1 MTYYSALHYAAKA
14 EAAATTA
21 TTLLPYITDISTV
34 AASITNVNT
43 VAGSITGVN
52 SVAADLTNINAV
64 ASDLTNIDAVAGDL
78 TNIDAVNTNKTN
90 IDTVAGSIANVNT
103 VAGDITNVNAV
114 AGDLTNINAV
124 AADLTN
130 IDNASTY
137 AAEAKQW
144 AIGDPTEPVG
154 SSAKYWAQQAA
165 GQAIPSQTGHSGEY
179 LTTDGSSMSWNA
191 VDALPSQTGHSGE
204 YLTTDG
210 STASWATASVTVDQV
225 YDSTSANAQSG
236 VAINGAG
243 FLKNT
248 ATGANALTIDGT
260 ATTATSAVNIGKTS
274 TAGGGYST
282 ALGYYAAS
290 NGSRST
296 SIGYGARIGGS
307 APDAI
312 QIGNGTNS
320 TGKTFCVG
328 FYNTGNYQLLDGS
341 TGIIPYQRIN
351 AITDSNLGGQLKSW
365 TGTKAEYDAIVTKD
379 VNTLYNITDDTDV
392 SLTILETLYPIGSI
406 YITTNS
412 SCPLS
417 TLIAGSTWV
426 LVGQDRVLQG
436 AGTRGVVG
444 TILNES
450 LPNITGYAPTNYWA
464 ALADESP
471 NNCCTT
477 SEYSK
482 TATLLATGSI
492 ATNNWKIDA
501 SRSSSTYQDNA
512 PVQPDAYLVN
522 IYRRIS

>member
-210 STASWATASVTVDQV
+210 TNPSWNTITIPSVDVDGISINRNASDELQTI
-225 YDSTSANAQSG
+225 G
-236 VAINGAG
+236 VINQ
-243 FLKNT
+243 N
-248 ATGANALTIDGT
+248 DP
-260 ATTATSAVNIGKTS
+260 TTALKT
-274 TAGGGYST
+274 
-282 ALGYYAAS
+282 
-290 NGSRST
+290 
-296 SIGYGARIGGS
+296 
-307 APDAI
+307 
-312 QIGNGTNS
+312 
-320 TGKTFCVG
+320 
-328 FYNTGNYQLLDGS
+328 
-341 TGIIPYQRIN
+341 
-351 AITDSNLGGQLKSW
+351 W
-365 TGTKAEYDAIVTKD
+365 TGTKAQYDAIVTKD
-379 VNTLYNITDDTDV
+379 PNTLYNVTDDA
-392 SLTILETLYPIGSI
+392 SP
-406 YITTNS
+406 S
-412 SCPLS
+412 STVYS
-417 TLIAGSTWV
+417 KAEVDALIANKFQ
-426 LVGQDRVLQG
+426 LV
-436 AGTRGVVG
+436 
-444 TILNES
+444 NS
-450 LPNITGYAPTNYWA
+450 LPASPVAGVWYAIPEA
-464 ALADESP
+464 
-471 NNCCTT
+471 
-477 SEYSK
+477 
-482 TATLLATGSI
+482 
-492 ATNNWKIDA
+492 
-501 SRSSSTYQDNA
+501 
-512 PVQPDAYLVN
+512 
-522 IYRRIS
+522 